1 MAYSLYRPDIGYV
14 QGLSF
19 IAALVIVTTED
30 ELSAFALI
38 ANLLSRESMI
48 NDFYQFDMG
57 EVKTTFKTFLN
68 LLS

>member
-30 ELSAFALI
+30 ELAAFALI

-57 EVKTTFKTFLN
+57 
-68 LLS
+68 